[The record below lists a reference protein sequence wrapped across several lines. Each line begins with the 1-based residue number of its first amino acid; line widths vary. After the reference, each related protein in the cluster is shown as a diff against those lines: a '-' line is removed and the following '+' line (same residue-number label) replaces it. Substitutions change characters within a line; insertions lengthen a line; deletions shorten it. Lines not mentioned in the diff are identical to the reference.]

1 MIKGRFDQNIPKVE
15 CLVSL
20 PKLIT
25 ASRMAFASVEFTV
38 STGAAITRVSQA
50 DAEKMGFWAGYP
62 EEADLI
68 FQDDDG
74 TMRYKLPELRLNTDA
89 QGMPTPLLPSVLGRD
104 IIDNWVM
111 TFDWPNQIFECDP
124 IYGDPG
130 YDVQTTNPTEQEIK
144 LSMLFASHRSQ
155 GTEQTMDK
163 PFPGVTKTDRHWILD
178 DNNQVVQATEKE
190 IKSWHRTQDRHCRRD
205 PIVRE
210 DYLELTRAGIGI
222 RTSFTA
228 GIWTDGKDL
237 FRTSAIDHN
246 IYQIDELERTYDT
259 WEDAE
264 RGHAQTV
271 ENIKAQAA
279 GLPTKPV
286 ETGTPVHSTKRS
298 QTTG

>member
-1 MIKGRFDQNIPKVE
+1 MIKGRFDENIPKIR

-20 PKLIT
+20 PKLMTI
-25 ASRMAFASVEFTV
+25 SRVACAYVEFTV
-38 STGAAITRVSQA
+38 STGTATTRVSQA
-50 DAEKMGFWAGYP
+50 DADKIGFWAGHA

-68 FQDDDG
+68 FRDDDG
-74 TMRYKLPELRLNTDA
+74 TMQYKLPKLGLNSDA
-89 QGMPTPLLPSVLGRD
+89 QGGSPQPPPSVLGRD

-111 TFDWPNQIFECDP
+111 TLDWPNQILECDP

-144 LSMLFASHRSQ
+144 LAMLFASHRSK

-163 PFPGVTKTDRHWILD
+163 AFPGVKETDRHWILD

-190 IKSWHRTQDRHCRRD
+190 IKRWHRTQDRHCRRN

-210 DYLELTRAGIGI
+210 DYLQLTKARVGI

-237 FRTSAIDHN
+237 FRTHAADHN
-246 IYQIDELERTYDT
+246 LYDIDELERTYDT
-259 WEDAE
+259 WEEAE
-264 RGHAQTV
+264 KGHAQTV